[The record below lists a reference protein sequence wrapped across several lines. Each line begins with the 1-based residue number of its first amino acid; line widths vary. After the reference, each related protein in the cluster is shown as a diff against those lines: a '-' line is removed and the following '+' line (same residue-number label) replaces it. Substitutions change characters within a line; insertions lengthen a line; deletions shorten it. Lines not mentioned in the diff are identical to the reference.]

1 MPRSAPPSNAACPCL
16 RRADALRAL
25 AATHRTVAVSGSHGK
40 TTSSS
45 MLALILRAAGWR
57 PSFIIGGDL
66 NEVGTNAAY
75 DEGEW
80 LVVEADESDGTFLEL
95 APEAAIVTNIEPDHL
110 DHYGGFAGLT
120 AAFDQF
126 FAGIPGV
133 RIACAD
139 DPIARRL
146 AAAHPGAVTYGFA
159 EDATYRIVSYEGD
172 RRGSR
177 FAVHQNGRELGS
189 IDLPVP
195 GRHNAANATGATA
208 LALELGAPF
217 EAAVDAMRGFG
228 GVARRF
234 QFRGE
239 IDGVTLVDDYAHIPG
254 EIAAMIDAA
263 REGGWGRVIVVF
275 QPHRYTRTARLWRDF
290 ADAFTGADQVVLT
303 DVYAANETPQ
313 PGVSGRL
320 ILGAV
325 LDANPA
331 LPVVYLPRR
340 VDVVQHALRLARPGD
355 VVLTLGAGD
364 LTTVPDEWLM
374 RGRVVNA
381 SVDLASLA
389 GDLRERLPDA
399 TSEGASF
406 AELST
411 YRVGGPVAVL
421 VRAGHVDAL
430 TTVAEV
436 ARRHRPRLLVIGR
449 GSNLLMS
456 DAGFSGLVVVL
467 EGDFEAIDVPANGAG
482 ESESPAVRAGGAVP
496 LPVLARRAAAG
507 GLAGLEFYVGI
518 PGSVGGAVRMN
529 AGGHGRETAEVL
541 RRAWVLDLLDGDGNP
556 ASSARDVVDLELDY
570 RHSNL
575 RPSEVVTAAEFTV
588 TRDDPAACEARV
600 AEIVRWRREHQPG
613 GQNAGSVFRNPPGDS
628 AGRLI
633 EAAGLKGL
641 RVGGAVVSDKH
652 ANFFQAEAGAT
663 ARDVL
668 DLVAEVRR
676 RVAKASGVDLVPE
689 LHVVGDDEGVE

>member
-1 MPRSAPPSNAACPCL
+1 M
-16 RRADALRAL
+16 
-25 AATHRTVAVSGSHGK
+25 
-40 TTSSS
+40 
-45 MLALILRAAGWR
+45 
-57 PSFIIGGDL
+57 
-66 NEVGTNAAY
+66 
-75 DEGEW
+75 
-80 LVVEADESDGTFLEL
+80 
-95 APEAAIVTNIEPDHL
+95 
-110 DHYGGFAGLT
+110 
-120 AAFDQF
+120 
-126 FAGIPGV
+126 
-133 RIACAD
+133 
-139 DPIARRL
+139 
-146 AAAHPGAVTYGFA
+146 
-159 EDATYRIVSYEGD
+159 
-172 RRGSR
+172 
-177 FAVHQNGRELGS
+177 
-189 IDLPVP
+189 
-195 GRHNAANATGATA
+195 
-208 LALELGAPF
+208 
-217 EAAVDAMRGFG
+217 
-228 GVARRF
+228 
-234 QFRGE
+234 
-239 IDGVTLVDDYAHIPG
+239 
-254 EIAAMIDAA
+254 
-263 REGGWGRVIVVF
+263 
-275 QPHRYTRTARLWRDF
+275 
-290 ADAFTGADQVVLT
+290 
-303 DVYAANETPQ
+303 
-313 PGVSGRL
+313 
-320 ILGAV
+320 
-325 LDANPA
+325 
-331 LPVVYLPRR
+331 
-340 VDVVQHALRLARPGD
+340 
-355 VVLTLGAGD
+355 
-364 LTTVPDEWLM
+364 
-374 RGRVVNA
+374 NA

-421 VRAGHVDAL
+421 VRAKDVDAL
-430 TTVAEV
+430 TTLAEV

-467 EGDFEAIDVPANGAG
+467 EGDFEAIDVPAQSPQALRADTQALGAG
-482 ESESPAVRAGGAVP
+482 VVRAGGAVP

-529 AGGHGRETAEVL
+529 AGGHGRETVEVL
-541 RRAWVLDLLDGDGNP
+541 RRAWVLDLLDGGGHP
-556 ASSARDVVDLELDY
+556 AASARDVVDLELEY

-668 DLVAEVRR
+668 DLVAEVQR
-676 RVAKASGVDLVPE
+676 RVAETTGVELVPE
-689 LHVVGDDEGVE
+689 LHVVGDDADGDQGVE